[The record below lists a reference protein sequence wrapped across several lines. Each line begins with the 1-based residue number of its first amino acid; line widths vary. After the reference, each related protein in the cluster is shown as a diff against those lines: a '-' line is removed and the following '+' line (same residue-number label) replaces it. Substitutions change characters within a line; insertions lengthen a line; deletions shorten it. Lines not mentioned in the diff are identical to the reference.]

1 MRIPLLSWLIFIPIC
16 SLLLSFGIFVV
27 SGQCIG
33 DQRDLLIELKKS
45 LKFNSTLSTKLVH
58 WNETSPDCYSWA
70 GVNCSDGGHVIGL
83 NLNNETISG
92 GLNKSSSLFRLQ
104 YLQNL
109 SLAYNN
115 FNSSRIPL
123 EFGNL
128 TNLIYLNLSNT
139 GIAGQIPVEISSLTR
154 LVTLDLSNTGIAGQK
169 RSSRFKHCR
178 HLTYQIMD
186 YSTILC
192 QNFIQMVLTYGK
204 TLILVKWG

>member
-1 MRIPLLSWLIFIPIC
+1 
-16 SLLLSFGIFVV
+16 VV

-58 WNETSPDCYSWA
+58 WNETSPDCCSWV

-139 GIAGQIPVEISSLTR
+139 GIAGQIPIEISSLTR
-154 LVTLDLSNTGIAGQK
+154 LVTLDLST
-169 RSSRFKHCR
+169 SS
-178 HLTYQIMD
+178 LL
-186 YSTILC
+186 STSLLKLEKPNLAMLVQNLSELKELYLDGVNISAPGKEWC
-192 QNFIQMVLTYGK
+192 QPLSSSLPKLIVLSMSNCYLSGP
-204 TLILVKWG
+204 IHSS